1 MKLSNAIASTPS
13 QRPNVAPILV
23 VSAPRTTPHEICTVP
38 VHALLRITILC
49 MIYLCRAQRMFARSY
64 PFPPD
69 VSEYMLGL
77 PKPRPRF
84 DWFLF
89 AIAAG
94 ALLALIVMVL
104 SSFIFQRRY

>member
-1 MKLSNAIASTPS
+1 MYRSGTYPPLHHDSLYDLFMSRATHVRS
-13 QRPNVAPILV
+13 QL
-23 VSAPRTTPHEICTVP
+23 
-38 VHALLRITILC
+38 
-49 MIYLCRAQRMFARSY
+49 

-77 PKPRPRF
+77 PKARPRF

-94 ALLALIVMVL
+94 ALLALVVMVL
-104 SSFIFQRRY
+104 SSFIF